1 VAEPRYTDSAA
12 KPRSVNPFTNCVHNS
27 DDLVTGNERQFGT
40 GQIAVHD
47 VEVSA
52 ANGARFDAQPQFA
65 NP

>member
-1 VAEPRYTDSAA
+1 M
-12 KPRSVNPFTNCVHNS
+12 VNPFTNCGHYA